1 MLNFKKLDRSNKAHK
16 RLSDKHNDLANK
28 YSDSSSK
35 KFWHLVKRDYHDE
48 VLRFQ
53 SKHKKMMS
61 KRIRFD
67 IYKESAESLADYRKG
82 INKSYG
88 FNRYIPKKYR

>member
-28 YSDSSSK
+28 YSDTSPK
-35 KFWHLVKRDYHDE
+35 KFWHLVKRDYHE
-48 VLRFQ
+48 QIAREQKEMGRVLHPVNR
-53 SKHKKMMS
+53 KNTYMECVH
-61 KRIRFD
+61 
-67 IYKESAESLADYRKG
+67 SLVDYRKG

-88 FNRYIPKKYR
+88 YNRYIPKKYR